1 MTFVHPWYFL
11 FGLPLL
17 IAAWRLLRYGHRSGV
32 RFSAIARVRT
42 PGFSWR
48 SFVAALSPF
57 VLLAGL
63 AALVFAAARPLKDN
77 GTEVT
82 KHGVEAIA
90 IMMTCDIS
98 GSMTALDLA
107 PEEIRARYPVRALIS
122 SGASEISETEAKELE
137 THTRLSE
144 VKRLFARFV
153 QKRPDDLIGLVTFA
167 GHPLT
172 RSPLTADHQALEKA
186 LEKVQ
191 IPETDR
197 TTAISD
203 GLAMAVARLKEA
215 EPKTKIVIL
224 LSDGVPEGDAV
235 ISIEDA
241 KQLAVDC
248 GVKVYTIGVGTNK
261 SGPIPA
267 MDRVV
272 AYSRRDRRQVRVPVV
287 GIIGGGDGGTFDGAH
302 LKEIAEAT
310 GGSYYDANDTN
321 ALEDALEEISRLET
335 TPIEVEEHRQ
345 YKELFVI
352 PLAVGTALV
361 FLAVIASLLAAR
373 RMA

>member
-107 PEEIRARYPVRALIS
+107 PEGIQARYPVRQLQYGVA
-122 SGASEISETEAKELE
+122 EISESEKKELE
-137 THTRLSE
+137 EHTRLSE
-144 VKRLFARFV
+144 VKRLFAAFV
-153 QKRPDDLIGLVTFA
+153 EKRPDDLIGLVTFA

-261 SGPIPA
+261 SGPVPA
-267 MDRVV
+267 IGLVPRF
-272 AYSRRDRRQVRVPVV
+272 SLRTRRQVLVPVV
-287 GIIGGGDGGTFDGAH
+287 GLVGGGEGGTFDGAH